1 VDERFLRRERS
12 SEARLSGLGLTIL
25 TARTFLGTSMSTTKL
40 RPGQLLAGLLLPA
53 AALLLPACVAEDTN
67 AKTWEHGA
75 TVDENRKEE
84 AVPVEVAT
92 LGRGGIEAVLRFSS
106 NLEAERDVQVFAEAP
121 RRVTE
126 LLVEEGKSVRRG
138 QVLLRLQDDEQRSA
152 VAKAEIDLKQRKR
165 DFERHKD
172 LFAQQLVT
180 EQLYNDAA
188 FAVEQAQIALD
199 DARRALSYT
208 EVKAPIAG
216 IVTERMVNLG
226 DHVTVNQQLFRI
238 VDFDSIV
245 ARIYVPEKEL
255 KALAV
260 GQQARLRA
268 DALGGVR
275 FRGEIDRISPIV
287 DPATGTLKVTVATPR
302 QEGLRPGM
310 YVEVELV
317 TAVHDQAL
325 LLPKRALVYD
335 NDQAFVF
342 RLGAERRV
350 ERLRVAPQ
358 LEDAENVEPLEG
370 LAEGDQVV
378 VAGQSGL
385 KDGGLVRLPGDPEP
399 DKEKKDGDK
408 KAEANPDAA

>member
-1 VDERFLRRERS
+1 
-12 SEARLSGLGLTIL
+12 
-25 TARTFLGTSMSTTKL
+25 MSTIKL
-40 RPGQLLAGLLLPA
+40 RPGQLLAILLLLA
-53 AALLLPACVAEDTN
+53 AAVALPACVAEDTN
-67 AKTWEHGA
+67 ATTWEHGA
-75 TVDENRKEE
+75 RVDENRKEE
-84 AVPVEVAT
+84 AVPVEVAA

-126 LLVEEGKSVRRG
+126 LLVEEGRSVRRG

-255 KALAV
+255 KVLAV

-275 FRGEIDRISPIV
+275 FRGQIDRISPIV

-317 TAVHDQAL
+317 TAVHENAL

-350 ERLRVAPQ
+350 ERLRVAPL
-358 LEDAENVEPLEG
+358 LEDALNVEPLEG
-370 LAEGDQVV
+370 LVEGDQVV

-385 KDGGLVRLPGDPEP
+385 KDGGLVRLPDDPEP
-399 DKEKKDGDK
+399 DGEKKDGEK
-408 KAEANPDAA
+408 KDEVQPDAA